1 MVDLAKD
8 LKIRKLCGEDYDAL
22 TALWQK
28 CGLPFKPRGR
38 DSREKIARELTKET
52 AIFLAAELDGQMV
65 GSVLGTHDGRKGW
78 INRLAVDP
86 GFQHRGIAQR
96 LLLEAENA
104 LYQLGIEII
113 ACLIEDYN
121 HTSMA
126 FFQKAGYTR
135 HNDIFYFT
143 RRKHPDV

>member
-1 MVDLAKD
+1 MVDLNKN
-8 LKIRKLCGEDYDAL
+8 LKIRKLRSEDYDQL

-38 DSREKIARELTKET
+38 DSREKISKELTMET
-52 AIFLAAELDGQMV
+52 AIFLAAELDGQLV

-78 INRLAVDP
+78 INRLAVAP
-86 GFQHRGIAQR
+86 EFQHRGIAQR

-121 HTSMA
+121 HISMA
-126 FFQKAGYTR
+126 FFQKEGYTR
-135 HNDIFYFT
+135 HNDVFYFT